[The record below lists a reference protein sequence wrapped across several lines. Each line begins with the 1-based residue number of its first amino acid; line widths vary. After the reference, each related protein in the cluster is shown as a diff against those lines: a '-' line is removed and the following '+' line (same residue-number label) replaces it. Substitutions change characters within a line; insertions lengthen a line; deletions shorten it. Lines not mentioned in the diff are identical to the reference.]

1 MTAAS
6 SEVPRNWAV
15 GLLGIYQKILNYA
28 RTRKTQTALTAIAT
42 LDRHHHYHD
51 PCGLRPTET
60 NRLQCASSAMKR

>member
-1 MTAAS
+1 MEPELTAVS

-42 LDRHHHYHD
+42 SIGTIIIIIRA
-51 PCGLRPTET
+51 
-60 NRLQCASSAMKR
+60 ASGPRAP

>member
-42 LDRHHHYHD
+42 YATIIIMIRAASG
-51 PCGLRPTET
+51 PPKPTDS
-60 NRLQCASSAMKR
+60 NAPRAP

>member
-1 MTAAS
+1 MEPEMTAAS

-42 LDRHHHYHD
+42 Y
-51 PCGLRPTET
+51 
-60 NRLQCASSAMKR
+60 